1 MSKLPITNADM
12 DTEHLELLY
21 IIVGMQ
27 NGTAT
32 LENSSVL
39 SYEVKYAC
47 AMWLSSPI
55 YVFALEKWKWMFTQE
70 PLHRMYSSIYSFHRL
85 ETAFALHWVSK

>member
-1 MSKLPITNADM
+1 MSKLPIANADVN
-12 DTEHLELLY
+12 TEHLELLG
-21 IIVGMQ
+21 ITAGMQ

-47 AMWLSSPI
+47 GM
-55 YVFALEKWKWMFTQE
+55 
-70 PLHRMYSSIYSFHRL
+70 
-85 ETAFALHWVSK
+85 